1 MDNGIDNLYVHRRIQ
16 NFLNPVTLRD
26 LISKY
31 FSEKDTKKLLEEFTI
46 VVEND
51 WGHDNLY
58 EKLKIGNTDSNSSR
72 LARSILFMKEEFLR
86 DKAVEFR
93 GIKGLTKKK
102 PNTLEKEFLD
112 RFIDSYVGPLRNAYG
127 SLSREPDYNK
137 EDIGDIL
144 LRTLFEGENTL
155 YSLHKSLLRAEEKNI
170 EMKKSHQNALEEIN
184 LKMEDINARLK
195 KSEQQCRSLE
205 ENNLELLGKFEKL
218 EEEDR
223 VLNELLRDQFDREG
237 YVRLVISQYNERI
250 ELESKIS
257 ILEEELREKEYG
269 TYDLRGYS
277 GKKICVVGLRSKP
290 TQDKLSEKLK
300 PSKIS
305 FIDGNEDG
313 IRQIRDGIENCD
325 VIIYVDAGMKT
336 HVIQQR
342 IDSYVGD
349 RSRMVRI
356 HDTVNYGKIL
366 RILQEQNYRFL

>member
-1 MDNGIDNLYVHRRIQ
+1 
-16 NFLNPVTLRD
+16 
-26 LISKY
+26 
-31 FSEKDTKKLLEEFTI
+31 
-46 VVEND
+46 
-51 WGHDNLY
+51 
-58 EKLKIGNTDSNSSR
+58 
-72 LARSILFMKEEFLR
+72 
-86 DKAVEFR
+86 
-93 GIKGLTKKK
+93 
-102 PNTLEKEFLD
+102 
-112 RFIDSYVGPLRNAYG
+112 
-127 SLSREPDYNK
+127 
-137 EDIGDIL
+137 
-144 LRTLFEGENTL
+144 
-155 YSLHKSLLRAEEKNI
+155 
-170 EMKKSHQNALEEIN
+170 MKKSHQNALEEIN